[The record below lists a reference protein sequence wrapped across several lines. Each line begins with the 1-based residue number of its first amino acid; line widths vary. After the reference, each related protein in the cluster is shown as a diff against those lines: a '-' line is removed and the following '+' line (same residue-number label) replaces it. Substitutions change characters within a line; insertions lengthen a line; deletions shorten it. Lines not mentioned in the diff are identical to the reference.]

1 VAPNES
7 SHADPCIAFSMV
19 VADAFDGAVRL
30 LGDAQRFGFRVRAF
44 HVDVLEDE
52 RASISIT
59 IAVPPE
65 TNTSQIRSRLA
76 RHPNVISLEAACRD
90 F

>member
-1 VAPNES
+1 VALNES
-7 SHADPCIAFSMV
+7 SHADPCIALSMV

-30 LGDAQRFGFRVRAF
+30 LGDAQRFGFRIRAF
-44 HVDVLEDE
+44 HLDVLEDE
-52 RASISIT
+52 CASISMM

-65 TNTSQIRSRLA
+65 TDASQIRSRLG
-76 RHPNVISLEAACRD
+76 RHPNVISLETAGRD